1 MNPGNLSYRTGIT
14 LHDPFGGSDGSVMR
28 QLTRPVTASKPS
40 GTAGL
45 AATQVGRSQGMNNAA
60 NTAHAMAGV
69 RADQNMDQQAKRSQ
83 ASISGLTQAAEQNQ
97 DMVQRGISQ
106 RGLATDVFNNNLGYA
121 TGLATTQ
128 IRAMQSLMQQMR
140 AHMRDAGAE
149 MG

>member
-1 MNPGNLSYRTGIT
+1 MTPGNLSYRTGIT
-14 LHDPFGGSDGSVMR
+14 LHDPFSGTDGNVMR

-45 AATQVGRSQGMNNAA
+45 AATQAGRSQGMNNVA
-60 NTAHAMAGV
+60 NASHAMAGI

-83 ASISGLTQAAEQNQ
+83 ASISGLTQGAEQNQ
-97 DMVQRGISQ
+97 DMVQRGIAE
-106 RGLATDVFNNNLGYA
+106 RGLATDVFNNNLGFA

-140 AHMRDAGAE
+140 NHMRSASDELG
-149 MG
+149 